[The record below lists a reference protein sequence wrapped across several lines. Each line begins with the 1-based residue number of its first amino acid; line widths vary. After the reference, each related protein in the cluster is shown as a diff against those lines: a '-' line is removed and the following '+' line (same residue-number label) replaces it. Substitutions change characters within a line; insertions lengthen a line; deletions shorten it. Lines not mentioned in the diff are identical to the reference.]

1 MNAEFA
7 TDFVNKSTA
16 LVCRVYDSLYRE
28 SGLRLWDLQEF
39 ERCQYVN
46 KLSKESYRIVKVS

>member
-1 MNAEFA
+1 MSAEFA
-7 TDFVNKSTA
+7 TDFVNKGTA
-16 LVCRVYDSLYRE
+16 LVSRVCDSLYRE

-39 ERCQYVN
+39 ERCQRVD